1 MSRKRLIRFTG
12 DVREHPRYSADE
24 AADYLRIPASTMK
37 AWLRGQNYQ
46 SGGKRHVFKPIIEAA
61 DPTNKLL
68 SFYNLAEAH
77 ILRATREREVPLKNV
92 RLALDYIRQKMPP
105 TRHPLLSH
113 EFLTS
118 GKEVFIDH
126 LGTIINATT
135 QGQVAM
141 REILEKYLKR
151 IDRDDLG
158 MPIQIYPVYSKH
170 LAINASLSSGKPVL
184 KGTGIMI
191 AVLSQRRDAGETIPE
206 LAKDYGLNPQEVE
219 EAIKEYAAA

>member
-1 MSRKRLIRFTG
+1 
-12 DVREHPRYSADE
+12 
-24 AADYLRIPASTMK
+24 MK
-37 AWLRGQNYQ
+37 SWLRGQNYQ
-46 SGGKRHVFKPIIEAA
+46 SGGRRHVFEPVIEAA
-61 DPTNKLL
+61 DPVNKLL

-77 ILRATREREVPLKNV
+77 ILRATREREVSLKNV
-92 RLALDYIRQKMPP
+92 RSALHYIRGNMPP
-105 TRHPLLSH
+105 TRHPLLTH

-118 GKEVFIDH
+118 GKDVFIDH
-126 LGTIINATT
+126 LGTIINATA

-151 IDRDDLG
+151 IDRDDLD

-184 KGTGIMI
+184 KGTGIMV
-191 AVLSQRRDAGETIPE
+191 AVLSQRKDAGETIPE

-219 EAIKEYAAA
+219 EAIEEYAAA